1 MTSLPHAFLQA
12 MHSASLPKQGCG
24 ILVAFSGGADSVALL
39 HMVWSFTHK
48 NEGDFKHY
56 TIPVLALHVHHGIR
70 GEEADRD
77 ADFCQSFCASHGIP
91 YALIKVDAPALAKK
105 EHLTLEEAARK
116 ARYGAICDYLLSHH
130 EYTHV
135 LTAHHSDDQAE
146 TLLFRLLRG
155 SGAKGLSGIAK
166 QRPLSLANETH
177 ATLLRP
183 LLELSKKELLA
194 YCEKNALSYV
204 FDSTNDENDAAR
216 NRIRN
221 AVIPQLSEIN
231 PAFTDAL
238 VRFSKLQAIDDA
250 YLSAKAEEAYRALT
264 PKNGGYSIDDMRAL
278 DDAILTRVIGL
289 WYADTLSMKS
299 NGSDAVYDAPL
310 KAEHLLAATKHIRS
324 LANALLPF
332 PSGLIL
338 SVDQNAD
345 TVRLTYRENTP
356 KQETLSLEYNR
367 AHLLSNGATV
377 LISDQK
383 SDTDALFHDLQNI
396 YKFVISTTINSDT
409 IHGDLFLR
417 QRESNFTDHY
427 LCGGSKKS
435 AKDALS
441 AHKVPLHLRSEIP
454 LICDDEGV
462 VWIPFCGIRDDV
474 NPKNAAHIHPVT
486 IYYFYNDV

>member
-1 MTSLPHAFLQA
+1 MTSLPHAFLHA
-12 MHSASLPKQGCG
+12 MSDAALPKQDCG

-56 TIPVLALHVHHGIR
+56 TIPVLALHVHHSIR

-77 ADFCQSFCASHGIP
+77 ADFCQNFCASHGIP
-91 YALIKVDAPALAKK
+91 FTLLKIDAPALAKR

-116 ARYGAICDYLLSHH
+116 ARYGAICDYLLSHP

-135 LTAHHSDDQAE
+135 LTAHHNDDQAE

-155 SGAKGLSGIAK
+155 TGAKGLSGIAR
-166 QRPLSLANETH
+166 QRPLALANGTH

-183 LLELSKKELLA
+183 LLDLSKKELLA
-194 YCEKNALSYV
+194 YCEENALAFV
-204 FDSTNDENDAAR
+204 FDSTNNENDAAR

-250 YLSAKAEEAYRALT
+250 FLSAKSEEAYRTLT
-264 PKNGGYSIDDMRAL
+264 AKNGGYSLYAMRTL

-289 WYADTLSMKS
+289 WYADAVSLKSME
-299 NGSDAVYDAPL
+299 NDAIYYAPL
-310 KAEHLLAATKHIRS
+310 KAEHLLTAVKHIRCS
-324 LANALLPF
+324 ENVMLPF
-332 PSGLIL
+332 PLELTL

-345 TVRLTYRENTP
+345 TVRLSYKEDTA
-356 KQETLSLEYNR
+356 KQEPLSLENNK
-367 AHLLSNGATV
+367 AHTLSNGATV
-377 LISDQK
+377 LISAQK
-383 SDTDALFHDLQNI
+383 SDTEALFHDLQNI

-417 QRESNFTDHY
+417 QRESNFTDQY
-427 LCGGSKKS
+427 LCGGSRKS

-454 LICDDEGV
+454 LICDDKGI

>member
-1 MTSLPHAFLQA
+1 MTSLPHAFLQS
-12 MHSASLPKQGCG
+12 MHSASLPKQSCG

-56 TIPVLALHVHHGIR
+56 TIPVLALHVHHSIR

-77 ADFCQSFCASHGIP
+77 ADFCQNFCASHGIP
-91 YALIKVDAPALAKK
+91 FTLLKIDAPALAKR

-116 ARYGAICDYLLSHH
+116 ARYGAICDYLLSHP

-135 LTAHHSDDQAE
+135 LTAHHNDDQAE

-155 SGAKGLSGIAK
+155 TGTKGLSGIAK
-166 QRPLSLANETH
+166 QRPLALANGMQ
-177 ATLLRP
+177 AVLLRP

-194 YCEKNALSYV
+194 YCKKNALSYV

-250 YLSAKAEEAYRALT
+250 YLSDKAEDIYRTLIA
-264 PKNGGYSIDDMRAL
+264 KNGGYSLCDMRAL

-289 WYADTLSMKS
+289 WYADAVSMKS
-299 NGSDAVYDAPL
+299 KESDAVYYAPL
-310 KAEHLLAATKHIRS
+310 KAEHLLTATKHIRS

-367 AHLLSNGATV
+367 AHLLSNGATI
-377 LISDQK
+377 LALDKSSDA
-383 SDTDALFHDLQNI
+383 DAVFHDLQNI

-417 QRESNFTDHY
+417 HREGNLTDRY
-427 LCGGSKKS
+427 LCGGSNKS

-441 AHKVPLHLRSEIP
+441 AHKVPLHLRPEIP
-454 LICDDEGV
+454 LICDDEGI
-462 VWIPFCGIRDDV
+462 VWIPFCGIRDDM
-474 NPKNAAHIHPVT
+474 NPKSAMHNHPIT